1 MTLYEIDREIEACV
15 DDETGEII
23 DAERLEKLELD
34 RNTKIENIGLW
45 YKNLISDAQALNN
58 EIDVLQERK
67 KKAESKAEQLKMFLD
82 SVLTGEKFETG
93 KVQMFYR
100 KSRSVNLDDDFIE
113 WAKVTDGM
121 NELLRFKAPEPNKAA
136 IKAAILDGRD
146 IKHAE
151 IVENNNLTVR

>member
-34 RNTKIENIGLW
+34 RKTKIENVGLW
-45 YKNLISDAQALNN
+45 YKNLISDAQALKN

-67 KKAESKAEQLKMFLD
+67 KKAEKKAEQLKRYLETALCGD
-82 SVLTGEKFETG
+82 KFKTAR
-93 KVQMFYR
+93 VQISYR
-100 KSRSVNLDDDFIE
+100 KSKSVVLDDDFVD
-113 WAKVTDGM
+113 WARTTDGM
-121 NELLRFKAPEPNKAA
+121 CMLLDYKDPEPNKAA

>member
-1 MTLYEIDREIEACV
+1 MTLYEINREIEACV

-34 RNTKIENIGLW
+34 RKTKIENVGLW
-45 YKNLISDAQALNN
+45 YKNLVSDAQALKN

-67 KKAESKAEQLKMFLD
+67 KKAESKAEQLKMYLD

-100 KSRSVNLDDDFIE
+100 KSKSVNLDDDFIE

-121 NELLRFKAPEPNKAA
+121 DELLRFKAPEPNKAA
-136 IKAAILDGRD
+136 IKAAFLVGRD

-151 IVENNNLTVR
+151 LVENNNLSVR

>member
-1 MTLYEIDREIEACV
+1 MTLYEINREIEACV

-34 RNTKIENIGLW
+34 KKTKIENVGLW
-45 YKNLISDAQALNN
+45 YKNLVSDAQALKN

-67 KKAESKAEQLKMFLD
+67 KKAESKAEQLKMYLD
-82 SVLTGEKFETG
+82 SALTGEKFETG

-100 KSRSVNLDDDFIE
+100 KSKSVNLDDDFIE

-121 NELLRFKAPEPNKAA
+121 DELLRFKTPEPNKAA

>member
-1 MTLYEIDREIEACV
+1 MTLYEINREIEACV

-34 RNTKIENIGLW
+34 RKTKIENVGLW
-45 YKNLISDAQALNN
+45 YKNLVSDAQALKN
-58 EIDVLQERK
+58 EIDVLQDRR
-67 KKAESKAEQLKMFLD
+67 KKAEKKAEQLKQYLETALCGD
-82 SVLTGEKFETG
+82 KFKTAR
-93 KVQMFYR
+93 VQISYR
-100 KSRSVNLDDDFIE
+100 KSKSVELDDDFVD
-113 WAKVTDGM
+113 WARTTYGM
-121 NELLRFKAPEPNKAA
+121 YKLLRYTDPKPNKDA

>member
-1 MTLYEIDREIEACV
+1 MTLYEINREIAACV

-34 RNTKIENIGLW
+34 RKTKIENVGLW
-45 YKNLISDAQALNN
+45 YKNLVSDAQALKN

-67 KKAESKAEQLKMFLD
+67 KKAESKAEQLKMYLD

-93 KVQMFYR
+93 KVQMFYH

>member
-1 MTLYEIDREIEACV
+1 MTLYEINREIEACV

-34 RNTKIENIGLW
+34 RKTKIENVGLW
-45 YKNLISDAQALNN
+45 YKNLVSDAQALKN

-67 KKAESKAEQLKMFLD
+67 KKAESKAEQLKMYLD
-82 SVLTGEKFETG
+82 SALTGEKFETG

-100 KSRSVNLDDDFIE
+100 KSKSVNLDDDFIE

-121 NELLRFKAPEPNKAA
+121 DKLLRFKTPEPNKAA

>member
-23 DAERLEKLELD
+23 DDERLEKLELD
-34 RNTKIENIGLW
+34 RKTKIENVGLW
-45 YKNLISDAQALNN
+45 YKNLISDAQALKN

-82 SVLTGEKFETG
+82 SALTGEKFETG

-100 KSRSVNLDDDFIE
+100 KSKSVVLDDDFIE

-121 NELLRFKAPEPNKAA
+121 DELLRFKAPEPNKAA
-136 IKAAILDGRD
+136 IKAAILDGED